1 MKDAAFKLIIF
12 GEGGVGK
19 TSLTRRYLFNTF
31 EIGTKMTIGVDFY
44 LKDLV
49 IEGLRVTLQIWD
61 FAGEDRFRAL
71 IPNYVSGA
79 SGGVFMYDTT
89 RYSSIVHLDEWMQ
102 IVKREIS
109 KERKEI
115 PLMMVGG
122 KADLKSDRDVSRDE
136 AIKLAESHEFFGFS
150 ECSAKD
156 GTNVEEIFNQITRQM
171 LKVNKFI

>member
-19 TSLTRRYLFNTF
+19 TSLTRRYLFNSF

-44 LKDLV
+44 LKDLT
-49 IEGLRVTLQIWD
+49 IEGLKCTLQIWD

-71 IPNYVSGA
+71 IPNYVAGA
-79 SGGVFMYDTT
+79 SGGIFMYDTT
-89 RYSSIVHLDEWMQ
+89 RYSSIVHLDDWMQ
-102 IVKREIS
+102 IIKREIN
-109 KERKEI
+109 KESKEI

-122 KADLKSDRDVSRDE
+122 KADLKDDRDIKREE
-136 AIKLAESHEFFGFS
+136 AIKLAESYEFFGFS
-150 ECSAKD
+150 ECSAKS
-156 GTNVEEIFNQITRQM
+156 GTNVLEVFNQITRKM